1 MISKLKERIVDWYV
15 TKRTGKNKAQ
25 REWEAWYY
33 ENVNHRARDTTDMF
47 KNFEH
52 VIIVDFDKFVNHHE
66 PFAWVPCD
74 DAKQYFWP
82 ARELGTNCVW
92 RIERVFYSKW
102 DKRWHLDEM
111 IGEDKI
117 FVATN
122 NEKDAIMIA
131 LKYS

>member
-1 MISKLKERIVDWYV
+1 MISKLKERIVDWYL

-25 REWEAWYY
+25 REWEAWY
-33 ENVNHRARDTTDMF
+33 EVNVNFRARDITDMF

-52 VIIVDFDKFVNHHE
+52 VIEVNPDKFFNPTE
-66 PFAWVPCD
+66 PFAWVPCVE
-74 DAKQYFWP
+74 AKQYFWP
-82 ARELGTNCVW
+82 QRALGENCVW
-92 RIERVFYSKW
+92 RYERVFYSKW

-111 IGEDKI
+111 GGNDHV

-122 NEKDAIMIA
+122 NERDAIMIA